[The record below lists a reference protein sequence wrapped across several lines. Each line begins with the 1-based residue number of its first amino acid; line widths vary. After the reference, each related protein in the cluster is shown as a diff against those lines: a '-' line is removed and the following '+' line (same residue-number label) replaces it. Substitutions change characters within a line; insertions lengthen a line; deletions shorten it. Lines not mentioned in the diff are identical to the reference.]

1 MILEIEA
8 VKYVRDYILWLRFN
22 DGVEGTVD
30 LADELTGPVFGPLAD
45 KRRFRAVRVDS
56 LLRTVVW
63 PNEADLA
70 PEFLY
75 ERLTPSRPG
84 SGMSTRGRK
93 ARHALRIAVREAVSE
108 HHREGVPIA
117 VREPK
122 ASYRAKKGRKR

>member
-8 VKYVRDYILWLRFN
+8 VKYVRDYVLWLRFN
-22 DGVEGTVD
+22 DGAEGTVD

-45 KRRFRAVRVDS
+45 KRRFRAVRVDR

-75 ERLTPSRPG
+75 DRLIQSADSSGASKRSR
-84 SGMSTRGRK
+84 S
-93 ARHALRIAVREAVSE
+93 ALHASRQAVHEALAD
-108 HHREGVPIA
+108 HRRAGVPIV
-117 VREPK
+117 VRESK

>member
-22 DGVEGTVD
+22 DGAEGTVD
-30 LADELTGPVFGPLAD
+30 LADELTGPVFMPLAD
-45 KRRFRAVRVDS
+45 KRVFKAVRVDP

-75 ERLTPSRPG
+75 ERLVPSRTA
-84 SGMSTRGRK
+84 SGMSARGRK
-93 ARHALRIAVREAVSE
+93 ALHASRIADREAVDE
-108 HHREGVPIA
+108 HRHAGAPSV
-117 VREPK
+117 VRESKSSYGARRRRK
-122 ASYRAKKGRKR
+122 A

>member
-8 VKYVRDYILWLRFN
+8 VKYVRDYTLWLRFN

-45 KRRFRAVRVDS
+45 KRTFKAVRVDP

-75 ERLTPSRPG
+75 ERLVPSDDG
-84 SGMSTRGRK
+84 SGVSQRHRAAVPTAVRTAKPTTRHQ
-93 ARHALRIAVREAVSE
+93 AAAVRERST
-108 HHREGVPIA
+108 
-117 VREPK
+117 K
-122 ASYRAKKGRKR
+122 YRTKGNRKSAG